1 MRGRQMNELGT
12 RAAAVAGL
20 GALLFT
26 VGCGA
31 SQNGPAGAAQ
41 SAAAAQ
47 PGASVVVGCEPNQR
61 TLVRPTVVNGV
72 AVSQVDCVSNGDAA
86 VYAQTQPMAQPTA
99 VPVSYY
105 AAPRTVAGRNGELGD
120 TRIIPAASYPA
131 TAARPVRTQQ
141 VVYDDPPARV
151 VKRGRSV
158 TKSAVIIGSSA
169 GIGAGVGAAIRGKK
183 GALIGAAISGGGAAI
198 WDQMTRRK
206 N

>member
-31 SQNGPAGAAQ
+31 SQNGATGAAQ
-41 SAAAAQ
+41 SAGAAQ
-47 PGASVVVGCEPNQR
+47 PGASVVVGCEANQR
-61 TLVRPTVVNGV
+61 TLVRPTVVNSV
-72 AVSQVDCVSNGDAA
+72 AVSQVDCVSNADAA
-86 VYAQTQPMAQPTA
+86 VYAQTQPMAQPAA
-99 VPVSYY
+99 VPVGYY
-105 AAPRTVAGRNGELGD
+105 AAPRMVAGRNGELGD

-169 GIGAGVGAAIRGKK
+169 GIGA
-183 GALIGAAISGGGAAI
+183 
-198 WDQMTRRK
+198 
-206 N
+206 